1 MAEYL
6 SENDR
11 LARKSYKKGDAIYH
25 QQYGI
30 GIVLASS
37 KWGLVVARFV
47 DGDHTCY
54 LSEVVR
60 YGG

>member
-1 MAEYL
+1 MAKSL

-11 LARKSYKKGDAIYH
+11 LEWKSYKKGDAIYH

-30 GIVLASS
+30 GVVLSPS